1 MLQWH
6 IFHLSVFLVAYIN
19 KVLRIS
25 ERLSGTDNTIL
36 ISLAVMT
43 PVHGI
48 SKCTSVTA
56 HNSLNVTLVLCNI
69 LIESTEQ
76 LHSREND
83 FHLIYDLLRA
93 GRSII
98 L

>member
-1 MLQWH
+1 M
-6 IFHLSVFLVAYIN
+6 
-19 KVLRIS
+19 LRIL
-25 ERLSGTDNTIL
+25 ERLSGTDNAIL
-36 ISLAVMT
+36 ISLAMMT
-43 PVHGI
+43 PANGM
-48 SKCTSVTA
+48 SKCTTVTG

-83 FHLIYDLLRA
+83 FHLIYDLLRE
-93 GRSII
+93 GRNII